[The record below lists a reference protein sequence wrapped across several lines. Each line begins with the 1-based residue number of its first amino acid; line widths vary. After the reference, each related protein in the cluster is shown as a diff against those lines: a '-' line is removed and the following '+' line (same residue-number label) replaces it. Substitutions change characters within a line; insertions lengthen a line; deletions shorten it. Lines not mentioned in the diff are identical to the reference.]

1 MVKFVTLLVYVECV
15 LFAVDQVVIFLD
27 FSGFSSFGVTGV

>member
-15 LFAVDQVVIFLD
+15 LFEVDQVVIFLD
-27 FSGFSSFGVTGV
+27 FCCFSSSGVTGI